1 MFVAV
6 SQPVKKS
13 RPNKRNN
20 AAKPE
25 ANNKQPQNIQ
35 HQNHATNARLNS
47 APLTS
52 TRNNGV
58 STGSNVAE
66 RGTGSGTI
74 NSPGSNILPSG
85 SGASTMTSPKID
97 PSPMLRMPGLDNGA
111 GFISQGSFPRLNPI
125 VAPTSISV
133 GALGPPGILAG
144 AEIVDP
150 SISSEAAIHS
160 LGPLTLLRDGVDL
173 RQFVNQLMANPA
185 FKEELIKQA
194 NKGNMHISLR
204 NLANLIQS
212 GTVNTGNPEQNKM
225 IRDLLEAT
233 YKNILEE
240 TLENIKKTLMGSVE
254 RRLETRSMLSA
265 LHPQSAKHSHGHAH
279 G

>member
-1 MFVAV
+1 VFVTV

-13 RPNKRNN
+13 RPRKRNN

-25 ANNKQPQNIQ
+25 ANNKQPQNTN
-35 HQNHATNARLNS
+35 HQNHATNARPNS

-52 TRNNGV
+52 TENNGA
-58 STGSNVAE
+58 SSGNNVA
-66 RGTGSGTI
+66 GTVSGTI
-74 NSPGSNILPSG
+74 NSPGSNSLPSG
-85 SGASTMTSPKID
+85 NGARTMTSPIIN
-97 PSPMLRMPGLDNGA
+97 PSPMLGMPGLDNGA
-111 GFISQGSFPRLNPI
+111 GFFSQGYFPRLNPI
-125 VAPTSISV
+125 VAPTSMSV

-144 AEIVDP
+144 TEIVDP
-150 SISSEAAIHS
+150 SISSDAVINS

-173 RQFVNQLMANPA
+173 RQFVNQLMTNSA

-194 NKGNMHISLR
+194 NKGNMHISLQ

-225 IRDLLEAT
+225 IRDLLETT

-254 RRLETRSMLSA
+254 RRLETRSMVSA
-265 LHPQSAKHSHGHAH
+265 LHPQSAKHSHGHVH